1 MNAVVGVLDGSCTAC
16 DGAAAGTCSAATCES
31 NFHTFVNGVG
41 CSSCAE
47 VMDDVVGVVDGSCTA
62 CDGDGAASSC
72 SAASCE
78 SNSHT
83 FVDGAGCTVDCAT
96 TGGGAACPS
105 TTTTVS
111 ATIYPSL

>member
-1 MNAVVGVLDGSCTAC
+1 
-16 DGAAAGTCSAATCES
+16 
-31 NFHTFVNGVG
+31 
-41 CSSCAE
+41 
-47 VMDDVVGVVDGSCTA
+47 MDDVVGVVDGSCTA
-62 CDGDGAASSC
+62 CDGAAASTCSAASCESNLHYFVDGVGCTSCAAIMDDIVGVLDGSCTTCDGAAASSC

-83 FVDGAGCTVDCAT
+83 FVDGAGCSVDCAT